1 MKNGQTVLYV
11 VIGILIGVILMLV
24 ISNFP
29 PKIVI
34 AGSKT
39 DALGGEADGIIALAS
54 QTRSDTN
61 ILWVLNAKTKTL
73 VLYDYVNEDSIRFK
87 AARDIRNDIDLP
99 PGVMLNRQTR
109 VLSPSEVKK
118 ELDDVR
124 RKMEEAEKAG
134 GGGNKEAPK

>member
-39 DALGGEADGIIALAS
+39 DAMGGTADDMIAVAS

-73 VLYDYVNEDSIRFK
+73 VLYDYSNEDNIRFK
-87 AARDIRNDIDLP
+87 AARDIQYDVDLP
-99 PGVMLNRQTR
+99 PGVAYSLKGKAQ
-109 VLSPSEVKK
+109 SPTEVRDEMKK
-118 ELDDVR
+118 LKKAIEDAE
-124 RKMEEAEKAG
+124 KAAKEAEKKG
-134 GGGNKEAPK
+134 S

>member
-1 MKNGQTVLYV
+1 MKNGQTALYV

-124 RKMEEAEKAG
+124 KKMEDAEKAG
-134 GGGNKEAPK
+134 GGANKESPK

>member
-1 MKNGQTVLYV
+1 MKNGQTALYV

-124 RKMEEAEKAG
+124 RKMEDAEKAG
-134 GGGNKEAPK
+134 GGGNKEGPK